1 MKHAYKAW
9 MIAGTIAA
17 TSLAL
22 VACDDTEKK
31 AAEAK
36 KAADELADKAKAEA
50 EAQAKLLAQ
59 KAVDSK
65 KADLQQ
71 QISKGVLLL
80 DQKLAF
86 LKDKASK
93 LPAPAKAKADAAF
106 AAYDAAKAKVTAL
119 GANVNGISSLAEA
132 SELSTQV
139 TTELDATK
147 AALESAEA
155 LVIKKK

>member
-36 KAADELADKAKAEA
+36 KAADEAKAEA

-132 SELSTQV
+132 SELSTQI